1 MDFEDLKEIKD
12 KRNRIE
18 NIKCIIT
25 EKLSELNNII
35 VCGVFEN
42 ILDDIDNNVE
52 INKDSLYSIY
62 DWNTEP
68 KSKELILD
76 NIKLIDN
83 LGLLSFINYNDYE
96 KSFSKITDEIN
107 TFIINQFD
115 LDKNI
120 ELDNYLNYDLE
131 NIIDKVCDNDFDEIE
146 FIDYLDNILDFY
158 DSFLNTID
166 YMNLHYKDYY

>member
-107 TFIINQFD
+107 TFIINRF
-115 LDKNI
+115 
-120 ELDNYLNYDLE
+120 
-131 NIIDKVCDNDFDEIE
+131 
-146 FIDYLDNILDFY
+146 
-158 DSFLNTID
+158 
-166 YMNLHYKDYY
+166 